1 MIAEIGHFAMVLALA
16 VGILQSALPLWGVRR
31 NDHTLMR
38 LAPTLAGVMFVAM
51 GIAFA
56 CLLSV
61 HALSDFSTQN
71 VFHNSHS
78 TMPLVF
84 RLSAAWGNHEGSMV
98 LWTFTLALFA
108 ALLSAFSSRLP
119 VDLKAATLAVQGLIA
134 TTFLLFIL
142 LTSNP
147 FLRLDPAPAEGR
159 ELNPVLQDI
168 GLALHPPLLYIGYVG
183 FSLAYSFAVAA
194 LVTGRIDAGWARAVR
209 PWVLIAWI
217 FLTLGIALGS
227 YWAYYELGWG
237 GWWFWDPV
245 ENASLMPWLAGT
257 ALFHSIIVMEKRN
270 AMRVWTLLLAIL
282 AFSLSLMGTF
292 LVRSGILTSVH
303 AFAVDPARGIVILV
317 ILSLFIGG
325 ALALYAWRAGELGP
339 GGLFS
344 PLSREAAL
352 LLNNLL
358 LATAAATVFVGTLY
372 PLALEAFS
380 DDKISVGPPYFNLTF
395 GVLMVPLML
404 CMPFGPMLAWKRGD
418 LLAAAERLLAAAGLA
433 LVAAAISAWLTQGGP
448 LLALAGFALGTFVI
462 AGAVSDIILR
472 ARLLTSSPRTAL
484 SRLAGLPRQAFG
496 TLLGH
501 AGIGVF
507 LIGVVSAST
516 FESETIRTL
525 RVGETMS
532 VGGYELRLVASGPR
546 SGANYQDVVAG
557 FDVRRDGISLG
568 HVESAKRVYLASRVP
583 TTETGQMRIGFGQLY
598 VALGEVGK
606 DGKVGVRAYW
616 KPNILLIWFGLVMA
630 AAGGLCSLSDRRLRI
645 GAPAA
650 ARRAIAPAVT
660 AQ

>member
-1 MIAEIGHFAMVLALA
+1 MIAEIGHFALVLALA

-31 NDHTLMR
+31 TDHTLMR
-38 LAPTLAGVMFVAM
+38 LAPALAGVMFVVM

-56 CLLSV
+56 CLLTV

-71 VFHNSHS
+71 VFRNSHS

-108 ALLSAFSSRLP
+108 ALLSAFSNRLP

-168 GLALHPPLLYIGYVG
+168 GLALHPPLLYVGYVG

-358 LATAAATVFVGTLY
+358 LATATATVFVGTLY

-395 GVLMVPLML
+395 GALMVPLAL

-532 VGGYELRLVASGPR
+532 VGAYELRLVASGPR

-583 TTETGQMRIGFGQLY
+583 TTETGQLRIGFGQLY

-630 AAGGLCSLSDRRLRI
+630 AAGGVCSLSDRRLRI
-645 GAPAA
+645 GAPAV
-650 ARRAIAPAVT
+650 ARRAVAPTVT